1 MVYPISPLVV
11 AVVVARKVVD
21 VMMIAYSHLH
31 FGLKRKM
38 EVLNLALMIL
48 RLIVV
53 GFARLM
59 GFLMRAVVLRM
70 R

>member
-1 MVYPISPLVV
+1 MVYPIFPLV
-11 AVVVARKVVD
+11 AVARKVVD
-21 VMMIAYSHLH
+21 VMMIAYSR
-31 FGLKRKM
+31 FELKRKM
-38 EVLNLALMIL
+38 VMLNLALKIL
-48 RLIVV
+48 RLFVV